1 MVDDDLYHMSE
12 ALGAALVQRG
22 WLVGSA
28 ESCTGGLIAGALTA
42 VPGSSAWFDRGFA
55 TYSNQAKIDLLNV
68 QPHTLAAHGAVSVAV
83 AREMAA
89 GVLAAAPAVTLA
101 VATTGIAGPGGATPD
116 KPVGMV
122 CFGFA
127 RRAHDACPA
136 VAITRYFAGDR
147 ARVRRD
153 SVACALAGLLAL
165 ARAPMGTMGDWPDF
179 STLTFFDAEDK
190 ARAALSSPLS
200 NPSSVV

>member
-1 MVDDDLYHMSE
+1 MVDEALYPLSE
-12 ALGAALVQRG
+12 ALGAALAQHG

-28 ESCTGGLIAGALTA
+28 ESCTGGLIAAALTA

-55 TYSNQAKIDLLNV
+55 TYSNQAKIDALGV
-68 QPHTLAAHGAVSVAV
+68 QPHTLATHGAVSESV

-127 RRAHDACPA
+127 RREHYGCAA
-136 VAITRYFAGDR
+136 VAITRHFAGDR

-153 SVACALAGLLAL
+153 SVCFALTGLLTL
-165 ARAPMGTMGDWPDF
+165 AQSPVGVWPDF
-179 STLTFFDAEDK
+179 STLQI
-190 ARAALSSPLS
+190 
-200 NPSSVV
+200 PSAPH

>member
-1 MVDDDLYHMSE
+1 MVDDALYRLSE
-12 ALGAALVQRG
+12 ALGAALAQRG
-22 WLVGSA
+22 WLVGTA
-28 ESCTGGLIAGALTA
+28 ESCTGGLVAGAMTA

-55 TYSNQAKIDLLNV
+55 TYSNQAKIDVLNV
-68 QPHTLAAHGAVSVAV
+68 QPHTLAAHGAVSETV

-89 GVLAAAPAVTLA
+89 GVLAAVPAATLA

-127 RRAHDACPA
+127 RREPGGCTA
-136 VAITRYFAGDR
+136 VAITRHFAGDR

-153 SVACALAGLLAL
+153 SVGFALTGLLAL
-165 ARAPMGTMGDWPDF
+165 AQSPLDVWPDF
-179 STLTFFDAEDK
+179 ATVLTLPPAP
-190 ARAALSSPLS
+190 R
-200 NPSSVV
+200 